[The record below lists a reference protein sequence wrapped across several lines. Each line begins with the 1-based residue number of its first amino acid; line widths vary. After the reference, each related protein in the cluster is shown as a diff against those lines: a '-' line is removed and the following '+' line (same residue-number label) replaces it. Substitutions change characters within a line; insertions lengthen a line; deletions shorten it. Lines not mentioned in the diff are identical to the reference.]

1 MLRRSKRAEVDETDG
16 SSQTRRAP
24 TQDSSTQG
32 GGDQSAASAAEVA
45 ASTHPGEMGV
55 EGVHAWID
63 LHRPSLSE
71 TLADAGVDDIET
83 ATTIAA
89 DAHVAGKDIGEALVG
104 AGVLAEGPWVAAL
117 ATRFDL
123 PVAQVDAKA
132 ADPEAIARVPEELAR
147 RHSVLPFKLDQGRV
161 YLATSN
167 PVDALALADLT
178 DSCGAIGLM
187 VAARPAIERS
197 LDRTYNA
204 LDNADAAI
212 AAFGLMDDS
221 ADFEAASTRAMVDES
236 SPIVKVVNQIIVEG
250 VRKRAS
256 DIHIE
261 SLEHAVRVRYRVDGA
276 LTEAIQLPSKMSSPI
291 ASRIK
296 VLADLNIVERRRPQ
310 DGQFSTEVDGRPI
323 DIRTSVVNTIH
334 GEKVVLRL
342 LDKTRSL
349 IGLEQLGMPDDLVQ
363 RYLSVV
369 DVPVGMFLCTGPTG
383 SGKTTS
389 LYATLTEIQDDTRN
403 VVTIEDPVEYEF
415 AGINQ
420 MQVHEAGGFTFADG
434 LRGTLRQDPDVIL
447 VGEIRDAETA
457 RIAMQSALTGHLVL
471 SSLHAVDAVSALHR
485 FIDMGM
491 EPFLV
496 ASAVN
501 GIMGQRLLRRVCD
514 ACKEPV
520 TPDPAQAAMVER
532 VLGTKVGQWVHGAG
546 CTQCNHTGYLG
557 RIGVYELL
565 RVNDEIRTLIS
576 ERGSHQALHE
586 AAARDG
592 MRTMQSEGFA
602 LVNAGVTTFE
612 EVQRTVYAPLD
623 EMVFDETVSSKK
635 HRSTEATT
643 NGTVPAGETNPA
655 DADEQD
661 KVGAAR

>member
-1 MLRRSKRAEVDETDG
+1 VLRRSKRTEVDEVDV
-16 SSQTRRAP
+16 SNQQRRAQ
-24 TQDSSTQG
+24 TEDSTTEG
-32 GGDQSAASAAEVA
+32 GGDQPSASASELG
-45 ASTHPGEMGV
+45 ASTHPSEMNAD
-55 EGVHAWID
+55 GVHAWID

-89 DAHVAGKDIGEALVG
+89 DAHAAGKDIGEALVG
-104 AGVLAEGPWVAAL
+104 AGVIAEGPWVAAL

-132 ADPEAIARVPEELAR
+132 AEPEAIARVPEELAR
-147 RHSVLPFKLDQGRV
+147 RHSVLPFKVEQGRV

-167 PVDALALADLT
+167 PVDAVALADLT
-178 DSCGAIGLM
+178 ESCGAIGLM
-187 VAARPAIERS
+187 VAARPSIERS

-236 SPIVKVVNQIIVEG
+236 SPIVKVVNQIIVQG

-349 IGLEQLGMPDDLVQ
+349 IGLDSLGMPADLVK

-369 DVPVGMFLCTGPTG
+369 NVPVGMFLCTGPTG

-532 VLGTKVGQWVHGAG
+532 VLGTKADQWMHGVG

-576 ERGSHQALHE
+576 ERGSHHALHE

-623 EMVFDETVSSKK
+623 EMVFDETVSSNKPK
-635 HRSTEATT
+635 SSETTT
-643 NGTVPAGETNPA
+643 NGTAPAGGTNPA

>member
-1 MLRRSKRAEVDETDG
+1 VLRRSKRTEAEPIDT
-16 SSQTRRAP
+16 STRDAGATTTPPSAP
-24 TQDSSTQG
+24 KGQLKPE
-32 GGDQSAASAAEVA
+32 DQSSEVA
-45 ASTHPGEMGV
+45 ASTHPSEMTGD
-55 EGVHAWID
+55 GLQAWIE
-63 LHRPSLSE
+63 LKRPTLSE
-71 TLADAGVDDIET
+71 SLTEAEIGDVEAAVVVAKEAEEAGQDA
-83 ATTIAA
+83 
-89 DAHVAGKDIGEALVG
+89 GEALVD
-104 AGVLAEGPWVAAL
+104 AKVLTEAQWVTLL
-117 ATRFDL
+117 ANRFDL
-123 PVAQVDAKA
+123 PVAPVDTKA
-132 ADPEAIARVPEELAR
+132 ADAEAVAKVPEDLAR
-147 RHSVLPFKLDQGRV
+147 RHGVLPFKVEQNRV
-161 YLATSN
+161 YLATAN
-167 PVDALALADLT
+167 PLDALAIGELAAK
-178 DSCGAIGLM
+178 CGAIGLM
-187 VAARPAIERS
+187 VAARPAIMRS
-197 LDRTYNA
+197 LDRTY
-204 LDNADAAI
+204 DAFTDAGNAI

-221 ADFEAASTRAMVDES
+221 ADFEAASSRAAVDES
-236 SPIVKVVNQIIVEG
+236 SPVVQVVNKIIVQG

-261 SLEHAVRVRYRVDGA
+261 ALEHAVRVRYRIDGA
-276 LTEAIQLPSKMSSPI
+276 LSEALQLPARMSSPI

-349 IGLEQLGMPDDLVQ
+349 IGLEQLGMPDDLVK

-457 RIAMQSALTGHLVL
+457 RIAMQAALTGHLVL
-471 SSLHAVDAVSALHR
+471 SSLHAVDSVSALHR
-485 FIDMGM
+485 FVDMGM

-496 ASAVN
+496 ASAIN
-501 GIMGQRLLRRVCD
+501 GIMGQRLLRRICES
-514 ACKEPV
+514 CKEPAV
-520 TPDPAQAAMVER
+520 PNPAQAHMVGR
-532 VLGTKVGQWVHGAG
+532 VLKEPIGEWMQGAG
-546 CTQCNHTGYLG
+546 CTQCNHTGFLG

-565 RVNDEIRTLIS
+565 RVNDEIRNLIT
-576 ERGSHQALHE
+576 EGATHAALHE

-592 MRTMQSEGFA
+592 MRTMQAEGFA
-602 LVNAGVTTFE
+602 LINAGITTFD
-612 EVQRTVYAPLD
+612 EVQRTVYASID
-623 EMVFDETVSSKK
+623 DMVFDEDAEVGLSQIEANVPERTHVN
-635 HRSTEATT
+635 ST
-643 NGTVPAGETNPA
+643 
-655 DADEQD
+655 D
-661 KVGAAR
+661 KVGATS